1 MISCCAVRIGACG
14 ARRTLRTYACAPR
27 RQSGP
32 ATLIKRSLGQYAD
45 WIAFESTIHQ
55 SQQTTY
61 DSATIGGLGIIA
73 FMTSIPP
80 SAEKNERRERRGRR
94 GAGGITLRD
103 VAKLAGVAP
112 ITASRALNTPDAVSA
127 EVLRKVREAV
137 ERTGYVPNM
146 LAGGLASSKS
156 RLVAAVVPTI
166 AGPVFQETVQS
177 LTEALAEQG
186 YQLMLGQSGYQNS
199 REDALLETIIGRRPD
214 GVVLTGIMR
223 SAEGRRRL
231 LASGIPVV
239 ETWDLTPTPID
250 MLVGFSHEQ
259 IGTAVAEFLK
269 SKGRRRVG
277 SIHGNDERAV
287 RRHRA
292 FSDTAR
298 KLGICTGEQ
307 EAAPRAVVTAP
318 TTLGSGRTAL
328 RELLERHPDTDA
340 VFCSS
345 DVLALGV
352 LTEAQASGIDVPQQ
366 LAVIG
371 FGDFTYARDLHPA
384 LTTVRIDGTGIGRKA
399 AQFIIERAN
408 GRTVDEP
415 VHDIGFS
422 IIERDSV

>member
-1 MISCCAVRIGACG
+1 
-14 ARRTLRTYACAPR
+14 
-27 RQSGP
+27 
-32 ATLIKRSLGQYAD
+32 
-45 WIAFESTIHQ
+45 
-55 SQQTTY
+55 
-61 DSATIGGLGIIA
+61 
-73 FMTSIPP
+73 MTSTP
-80 SAEKNERRERRGRR
+80 SSTEKPERRGRR

-112 ITASRALNTPDAVSA
+112 ITASRALNTPAAVSP

-223 SAEGRRRL
+223 SADGRRRL

-259 IGTAVAEFLK
+259 IGAAVAEFLQER
-269 SKGRRRVG
+269 GRRRVG

-298 KLGICTGEQ
+298 KLGICAPDREQ
-307 EAAPRAVVTAP
+307 APEAVVAAP

-328 RELLERHPDTDA
+328 RELLARHPDIDA

-352 LTEAQASGIDVPQQ
+352 LTEAQASGIKVPQQ

-399 AQFIIERAN
+399 AQFIIERAS
-408 GRTVDEP
+408 GRTVAEP
-415 VHDIGFS
+415 IHDIGFS
-422 IIERDSV
+422 IIERDSA

>member
-1 MISCCAVRIGACG
+1 
-14 ARRTLRTYACAPR
+14 
-27 RQSGP
+27 
-32 ATLIKRSLGQYAD
+32 
-45 WIAFESTIHQ
+45 
-55 SQQTTY
+55 
-61 DSATIGGLGIIA
+61 
-73 FMTSIPP
+73 MTSIPP
-80 SAEKNERRERRGRR
+80 SAEKPERRERRGRR

-112 ITASRALNTPDAVSA
+112 ITASRALNTPDAVSP

-223 SAEGRRRL
+223 SPDGRRRL

-259 IGTAVAEFLK
+259 IGAAVAEFLK
-269 SKGRRRVG
+269 RRGRRRVG

-292 FSDTAR
+292 FSDAAR
-298 KLGICTGEQ
+298 KLGICAEDQGL
-307 EAAPRAVVTAP
+307 APQAVVTAP

-328 RELLERHPDTDA
+328 RELLARHPDTDA

-352 LTEAQASGIDVPQQ
+352 LTEAQASGIKVPQQ

-384 LTTVRIDGTGIGRKA
+384 LTTVRIDGTAIGRKA

-408 GRTVDEP
+408 GQAVENP
-415 VHDIGFS
+415 IHDIGFS
-422 IIERDSV
+422 IIERDSA